1 MRSSNPVFSRRGFS
15 RDNGHAGFNAAPQ
28 AGAATTGANPFAQG
42 TAANP
47 YATNPYAQQG
57 TQPGAPAP
65 ARTDAMTIDDV
76 VTRTAMTLG
85 LVVVAAAIAWWVMP
99 VDQANLGS
107 AYGVAIGAAI
117 IGFVLSLVNSFK
129 RRPSP
134 ALILTYAAFEGV
146 FLGIV
151 SNIVSVYVAPG
162 AAMQAV
168 LGTMAVFA
176 GVLIAYRTGLIRVTR
191 RFYGFVMAA
200 AIGSAVAPT
209 HQERAPR
216 PAPCAGPRPA
226 CAARERH
233 AARRRRRPWQRRWS
247 ATGQMTWRSL
257 TTPGFN
263 RYPRLPTSAWPVPV
277 PAVSA
282 LRHEMDRSFGP
293 RFIPISAVTWEN
305 DSPPGR
311 RSHPGGDSVT
321 VGARC
326 DSDTP
331 W

>member
-28 AGAATTGANPFAQG
+28 AGAAATGANPFAQG

-85 LVVVAAAIAWWVMP
+85 TVIVAAAIAWWVLP
-99 VDQANLGS
+99 VDQANLGT
-107 AYGVAIGAAI
+107 AYGVAIGAML

-134 ALILTYAAFEGV
+134 PLILTYAAFEGV

-200 AIGSAVAPT
+200 AIGFMLLMMVNLLFAVFGGGDGLGFRSGALGVVFGIVAIVIGACILALNFK
-209 HQERAPR
+209 QVEDGIAYGAPR
-216 PAPCAGPRPA
+216 EEAWL
-226 CAARERH
+226 AAF
-233 AARRRRRPWQRRWS
+233 
-247 ATGQMTWRSL
+247 GL
-257 TTPGFN
+257 TVTLVWI
-263 RYPRLPTSAWPVPV
+263 YIEMLRLVAILS
-277 PAVSA
+277 
-282 LRHEMDRSFGP
+282 
-293 RFIPISAVTWEN
+293 
-305 DSPPGR
+305 
-311 RSHPGGDSVT
+311 GD
-321 VGARC
+321 
-326 DSDTP
+326 D
-331 W
+331 